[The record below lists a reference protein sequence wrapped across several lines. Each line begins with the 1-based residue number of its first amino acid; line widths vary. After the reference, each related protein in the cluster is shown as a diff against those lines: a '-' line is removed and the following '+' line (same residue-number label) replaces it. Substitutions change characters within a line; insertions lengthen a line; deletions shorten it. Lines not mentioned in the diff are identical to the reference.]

1 MFTTENTEGTELE
14 KDPLT
19 GAVIGAA
26 IEVHRHLGPGLLESA
41 YEACLAHE
49 LGQQGVGYRLQVPLP
64 VKYKGASLD
73 CGYRIDMVVEN
84 RLLLELKAIEQVLP
98 IHTAQILTYMRL
110 ASIDT
115 GLLINFNVTRL
126 VDGVQ
131 RFKL

>member
-1 MFTTENTEGTELE
+1 MFTKENTEGTELE

>member
-1 MFTTENTEGTELE
+1 VFTTENTEGTELE